1 MLVYDNEGFTYSVKR
16 DKHLGEVNEPKS
28 FVGAEEVD
36 NLSLALEEVVVEQP
50 RSCIEDADVD
60 IPKYRVRKVDE
71 KVDGRDCM
79 ERDEFCK
86 CLCEYWI
93 CSALAHQCFPFFV
106 AAYILYSLL
115 RVIYC
120 FLREVLGLLLGL
132 EEDEPKS
139 YTCVKKY
146 SLVWRV
152 LIFLFMPIWT
162 PLMFIW
168 ILLWWLYAHTYRVC
182 GGSGEYPRN
191 VGLEWTIERDTTFKC
206 NGWLTGTYK
215 FLTPIPAF
223 VTGLVVFVLL
233 LPFGIIYGIAYGIN
247 YVRGG

>member
-1 MLVYDNEGFTYSVKR
+1 MLVYDNEGLPDGEGLQR

-28 FVGAEEVD
+28 FVEAEEVD

-93 CSALAHQCFPFFV
+93 CSGLALQCFPFFV

-120 FLREVLGLLLGL
+120 FLREVLGLLLVV
-132 EEDEPKS
+132 
-139 YTCVKKY
+139 YT
-146 SLVWRV
+146 
-152 LIFLFMPIWT
+152 
-162 PLMFIW
+162 
-168 ILLWWLYAHTYRVC
+168 LL
-182 GGSGEYPRN
+182 
-191 VGLEWTIERDTTFKC
+191 
-206 NGWLTGTYK
+206 
-215 FLTPIPAF
+215 
-223 VTGLVVFVLL
+223 
-233 LPFGIIYGIAYGIN
+233 
-247 YVRGG
+247 